1 MPEPDIQ
8 DSENTIDKQNV
19 EEQALGDDDIVGTCD
34 GLQEKT
40 LIYIDGQFHGRTNE
54 LLVNKCQ
61 TTRVED
67 CGSVDTTELRWKTAS
82 GCGHV
87 MHTGAEAG
95 VACLSCRRLGR
106 EEPLILCTD
115 CAKNALNICW
125 ICNAACCY
133 KCRRE
138 RPIVDGEK
146 RVICEACI
154 KSTLRIWLLKQL
166 VKWLIVA
173 SAVYYLIKF

>member
-1 MPEPDIQ
+1 MSEYDMSDSDHIRNEEP
-8 DSENTIDKQNV
+8 V
-19 EEQALGDDDIVGTCD
+19 EDPAPRDDDVAGACD
-34 GLQEKT
+34 GIQEKT
-40 LIYIDGQFHGRTNE
+40 LIYIDGQFKGRTNE
-54 LLVNKCQ
+54 LLINKCQ

-67 CGSVDTTELRWKTAS
+67 CGSVETTELRWKYAS
-82 GCGHV
+82 GCSHIL
-87 MHTGAEAG
+87 HTGAEAG

-106 EEPLILCTD
+106 EEPLILCAE
-115 CAKNALNICW
+115 CAKNALNVCW

-166 VKWLIVA
+166 AKWLIVA
-173 SAVYYLIKF
+173 GAVYYLIKF